1 MSGLRLAFLIASSIC
16 TLPALAAAESSY
28 VYCDNGLR
36 CFKQPCPSNSALD
49 LATGTIIKGVSIDTS
64 GLPQADKAITDQ
76 SDVLY
81 SGKIV
86 VRGSIEQRS
95 QTRSN
100 SRQSSCIC
108 IQNSDPCR
116 KNRVPTCMNIGSQKN
131 NTNLLQLKG
140 MH

>member
-16 TLPALAAAESSY
+16 ASPAFAAAESSY

-49 LATGTIIKGVSIDTS
+49 LATGKIIKGLSIDTR

-86 VRGSIEQRS
+86 VRGSIEQRT
-95 QTRSN
+95 QTITGKDYDLSWLVATRIVRTAKDN
-100 SRQSSCIC
+100 ERKHCSS
-108 IQNSDPCR
+108 
-116 KNRVPTCMNIGSQKN
+116 
-131 NTNLLQLKG
+131 
-140 MH
+140 H